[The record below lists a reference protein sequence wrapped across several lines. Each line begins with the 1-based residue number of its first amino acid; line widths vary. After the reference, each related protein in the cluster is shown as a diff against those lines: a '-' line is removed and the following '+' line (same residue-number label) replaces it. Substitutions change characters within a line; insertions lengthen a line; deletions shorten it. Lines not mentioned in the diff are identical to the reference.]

1 MGRGSLKHLFDAM
14 DINKD
19 GRVSLLEFVNAR
31 CFQAGETAWRGS
43 DRKAKEAM
51 KVDLLHAMRP
61 QSGHENH

>member
-1 MGRGSLKHLFDAM
+1 M